1 MKNIKVNY
9 NNLKELLKYVD
20 LEKVLY
26 LSWAYSRYFNS
37 ENELPDVIE
46 KLFTDD
52 YRNDK
57 GLKRV
62 LGIPEHELEY
72 LIKTTIIQFRGFNA
86 QSEMIDVFKKTDQ
99 VKILQVM
106 RKEINETYEN
116 QLKAK
121 GLFKYEFNRL
131 FHRQLPSQ
139 DHLSLVKFY
148 RTYFIYSQ
156 NEISLVFKNIFGYNV
171 KDILKTGLYLYFNFL
186 EVFKLNSYF
195 TNSDLES
202 AEVKNFLSFFAIPFN
217 ELKRKLEYNE
227 HSGLNNYYTY
237 NPMIERPIIKL
248 RDEYYC
254 PLHGMLINAMT
265 SGLYYR
271 LVKSENFS
279 QQIGFNF
286 EKYIGHLLKINL
298 SQTKFTVI
306 PEIKYNKNQNKSS
319 DWILVNTNNIAFIE
333 CKVKRMTY
341 ESKSNIINLTYIE
354 NDINTISDAVVQ
366 IYKCINDYQLNKIN
380 GLEYDNSLSIVPI
393 VVTLEEW
400 FTSANPYLD
409 GEIKSNVVEKLK
421 LKNLDTSYA
430 EKHPYIIMSA
440 NTLENDVMYINELG
454 LNDYVSFYFSNE
466 IGKIKDK
473 LQLEIPFKQEIETA
487 FLTK

>member
-1 MKNIKVNY
+1 
-9 NNLKELLKYVD
+9 
-20 LEKVLY
+20 
-26 LSWAYSRYFNS
+26 
-37 ENELPDVIE
+37 
-46 KLFTDD
+46 
-52 YRNDK
+52 
-57 GLKRV
+57 
-62 LGIPEHELEY
+62 
-72 LIKTTIIQFRGFNA
+72 
-86 QSEMIDVFKKTDQ
+86 
-99 VKILQVM
+99 
-106 RKEINETYEN
+106 
-116 QLKAK
+116 
-121 GLFKYEFNRL
+121 
-131 FHRQLPSQ
+131 
-139 DHLSLVKFY
+139 
-148 RTYFIYSQ
+148 
-156 NEISLVFKNIFGYNV
+156 
-171 KDILKTGLYLYFNFL
+171 
-186 EVFKLNSYF
+186 
-195 TNSDLES
+195 
-202 AEVKNFLSFFAIPFN
+202 
-217 ELKRKLEYNE
+217 
-227 HSGLNNYYTY
+227 
-237 NPMIERPIIKL
+237 
-248 RDEYYC
+248 
-254 PLHGMLINAMT
+254 MLINAMT

-341 ESKSNIINLTYIE
+341 ESKSNIINLNYIE
-354 NDINTISDAVVQ
+354 NDINTISDAIVQ

-380 GLEYDNSLSIVPI
+380 GLKFDNSLRIVPI

-421 LKNLDTSYA
+421 LKNIDISYA

-454 LNDYVSFYFSNE
+454 LNDYISFYFSNE

-473 LQLEIPFKQEIETA
+473 LQLENPFKREIETA